1 MKELSINMKE
11 NISGKH
17 ICAFGVIRTRLGIA
31 PCAAI
36 DISGGGG
43 YKLKRSLDS

>member
-43 YKLKRSLDS
+43 GTS